1 MLCCCSPICQ
11 FSGALANYRFLR
23 LLCHDVTATPF
34 GYDGLANSGIVN
46 VVPYS
51 VQIFSQKNTV
61 EPCIADLSGDG
72 IVNVPDILAI
82 IGAWGT
88 PNADITGDNIT
99 NVSDLL
105 VVIGEFGPC
114 P

>member
-1 MLCCCSPICQ
+1 MVFNSDSIEYA
-11 FSGALANYRFLR
+11 SDYDDIG
-23 LLCHDVTATPF
+23 HDVTATPF
-34 GYDGLANSGIVN
+34 AYDGLAHSGIVD
-46 VVPYS
+46 VAPYS
-51 VQIFSQKNTV
+51 VQIFSQKNMS

-72 IVNVPDILAI
+72 VVNISDILAI

-88 PNADITGDNIT
+88 PNADITGDTIT

-105 VVIGEFGPC
+105 VVIGDFGPC